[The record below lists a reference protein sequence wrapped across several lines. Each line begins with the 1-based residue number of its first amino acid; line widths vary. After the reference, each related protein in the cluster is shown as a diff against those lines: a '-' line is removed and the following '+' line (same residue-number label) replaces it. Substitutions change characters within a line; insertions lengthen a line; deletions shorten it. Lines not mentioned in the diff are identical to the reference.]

1 MGVLVANLCPE
12 GGIGVCWIFGAIN
25 ETDDCSAFE
34 VTEAVGLINDRREFL
49 EGQAVL
55 LGYFV
60 DHGLALCANM
70 KEEISIFANAFGHGN
85 GRIVLIGQSGEFLK
99 FLRPGCTREEVVP
112 ALTTH
117 SQRNAQVIIL
127 GSDIHRTV
135 DRLAAI
141 GEVAEGLQFCG
152 LILAI
157 EPQVNEKDALAGI
170 FVHVLG
176 MS

>member
-1 MGVLVANLCPE
+1 
-12 GGIGVCWIFGAIN
+12 
-25 ETDDCSAFE
+25 
-34 VTEAVGLINDRREFL
+34 
-49 EGQAVL
+49 
-55 LGYFV
+55 
-60 DHGLALCANM
+60 M
-70 KEEISIFANAFGHGN
+70 KEEISIFTDAFGHGN

-99 FLRPGCTREEVVP
+99 FLRPGCAREEVVP

-117 SQRNAQVIIL
+117 SQRNAQIIIL